1 MQKISCENSTVE
13 RLSCVNTKVVKA
25 NLRKV
30 VLWKYNPWEKSCGI
44 DITEVTKGIFGHVSK
59 FRSSSYEMNNLATDG

>member
-1 MQKISCENSTVE
+1 M
-13 RLSCVNTKVVKA
+13 KA

-44 DITEVTKGIFGHVSK
+44 DITEVAEEIFGHVSK
-59 FRSSSYEMNNLATDG
+59 FGSSSYEMNNLATDG